1 MLTLREIVEY
11 RLADAIDASERFE
24 DMGMFE
30 SADEW
35 ELVAGVLAR
44 ILAEADGK

>member
-11 RLADAIDASERFE
+11 RLADAIDTSERLE
-24 DMGMFE
+24 DIGMFE